1 MDWEIQEMQNKDVII
16 IGAGI
21 AGLLCAE
28 RLQKAGIEVTV
39 LEKENSV
46 GGRMATRRSNN
57 GNWDTAAQFFTV
69 RDLRFQMY
77 VDDWLESGVCKR
89 WFVAEGNELGAQG
102 YVRYRGSDGM
112 ISAPERLAALL
123 DVQLQTPVTKT
134 TFDGKT
140 WGIWVRGKQAYTCKT
155 LILTAPLPLSLELL
169 EAGQA
174 DLDIS
179 LHDELKG
186 LRYVPG
192 IAMLARLQ
200 SGSSLN
206 EHGGLRVGKEPI
218 KWIADNQL
226 KGISSEVPTLTI
238 HATAGFSQM
247 HWDTE
252 DSIIASH
259 LTVAAQPFIQS
270 EVAEWEILRWKY
282 AFPSNS
288 WHDLFVA
295 DHDRNLYLAGDAF
308 GGPRI
313 EGAALSGI
321 QTADEYLD
329 RLGS

>member
-1 MDWEIQEMQNKDVII
+1 MQNKDVII

-28 RLQKAGIEVTV
+28 RLQQAGVEVTV
-39 LEKENSV
+39 LEKEDAV
-46 GGRMATRRSNN
+46 GGRMATRRTDE

-77 VDDWLESGVCKR
+77 VDEWLHSGICKR

-102 YVRYRGSDGM
+102 YVRYCGINGM
-112 ISAPERLAALL
+112 SSTLELLAASL
-123 DVQLQTPVTKT
+123 DVQLQTPVIKT
-134 TFDGKT
+134 TYDGKR
-140 WGIWVRGKQAYTCKT
+140 WILSGKEKQTYSCKT
-155 LILTAPLPLSLELL
+155 LILTAPLPLSLALL
-169 EAGQA
+169 EAGQS

-186 LRYVPG
+186 LRYLPS
-192 IAMLARLQ
+192 IAMLARLK

-206 EHGGLRVGKEPI
+206 EYGGLRIARDPV

-226 KGISSEVPTLTI
+226 KGISPEVPTLTV
-238 HATAGFSQM
+238 HATAAFSQT

-259 LTVAAQPFIQS
+259 LIEAVQPFIQS
-270 EVAEWEILRWKY
+270 EIAGWELLRWKY
-282 AFPSNS
+282 AFPANS
-288 WHDLFVA
+288 WHDLFVS
-295 DHDRNLYLAGDAF
+295 DPDRNLYLAGDAF

-329 RLGS
+329 RSKT